1 MHLTLKKEA
10 TRPAGANLLQQQ
22 AKFDAFLEEFNNER
36 PHEALQM
43 KYPGGGLFSFLPPLP
58 GHSGTQLPVPRQD
71 DPRHQL
77 RPPFSIPQKDQSQHL
92 SGRPGRRHQRSRRR
106 HSVTHVSGP
115 DIDALVKHTPPDRSS
130 LPLYLAHRF
139 LRAQ

>member
-71 DPRHQL
+71 GRRHQL
-77 RPPFSIPQKDQSQHL
+77 RPAVSVSQKDQSQHL
-92 SGRPGRRHQRSRRR
+92 FGRPGCRRQGSRRR
-106 HSVTHVSGP
+106 HLARQLHGLRSWVYRSGGKNSAAP
-115 DIDALVKHTPPDRSS
+115 
-130 LPLYLAHRF
+130 
-139 LRAQ
+139 